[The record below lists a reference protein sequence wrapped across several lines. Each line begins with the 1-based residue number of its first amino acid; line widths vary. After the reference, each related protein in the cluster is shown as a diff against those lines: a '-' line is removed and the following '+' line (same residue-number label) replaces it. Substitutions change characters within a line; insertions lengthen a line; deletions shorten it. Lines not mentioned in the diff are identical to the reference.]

1 MNKGTIVCI
10 DDEQLVLIG
19 LRDQLTR
26 LVGDEYAIQL
36 AESGEE
42 ALEFFA
48 ELEQEDIEIPL
59 VICDQIMPRMRGDE
73 LLIKLHARYPN
84 TLKILLTGQA
94 GLDAVVNVVN
104 AANLYRYIAK
114 PWDAVDL
121 GLTVR
126 EALSSYRQSKQ
137 LVEQYEA
144 LQRANQSLEQLNAS
158 LEQRVAERTAD
169 LLETN
174 DRLQQAKEFAE
185 AANRAKS
192 IFLSNMSHELRT
204 PLNAILGFTQIMGRD
219 TSLKQEQQAY
229 LDIISHSGQHLL
241 KLINDVLEMSK
252 IEAGRLKLNETSV
265 DLYYFLDHLEAMLR
279 LKASAKQ
286 LRLSF
291 ERTPNVPQFIMT
303 DESKLRQVLLH
314 LLGNAIKFTQAGRVT
329 LRVRAEQSHALSFPT
344 PHSLLF
350 EVEDTGPGISPK
362 DIKTLFHAFTQTHIG
377 QQFHGGAGLGLAISR
392 KFVNLMGDDITVH
405 SVVGQG
411 SVFRFNIPV
420 RLSNPTDRQT
430 QLGTQQIVDLNE
442 EGSQSLTRNVQLK
455 EVAEDNGLRPENF
468 KVMPQEWIVQL
479 RQAASGCSDR
489 QIFQLIEQIPETH
502 SALARILWN
511 LAHNFQFEK
520 ILQLTEFAI
529 LSD

>member
-42 ALEFFA
+42 ALEIFA

-73 LLIKLHARYPN
+73 LLIKLHARHPKS
-84 TLKILLTGQA
+84 LKILLTGQA

-114 PWDAVDL
+114 PWDAVDF

-126 EALSSYRQSKQ
+126 EALSSYLQSKQ

-144 LQRANQSLEQLNAS
+144 LQKANQSLEQLNAS
-158 LEQRVAERTAD
+158 LEQRVAERTAE

-174 DRLQQAKEFAE
+174 ERLQQAKEFAE

-204 PLNAILGFTQIMGRD
+204 PLNAILGFTQIMSRD
-219 TSLKQEQQAY
+219 TSLKQEQQTY

-252 IEAGRLKLNETSV
+252 IEADRLKLHETSV
-265 DLYYFLDHLEAMLR
+265 DLYYLLDNLEEMLR
-279 LKASAKQ
+279 LKAVAKQ
-286 LRLSF
+286 LRLTF
-291 ERTPNVPQFIMT
+291 ERTPDVPQFITT
-303 DESKLRQVLLH
+303 DESKLRQVLLN
-314 LLGNAIKFTQAGRVT
+314 LLGNAIKFTQTGSVT
-329 LRVRAEQSHALSFPT
+329 LRVRAQQSYTSFFPT

-350 EVEDTGPGISPK
+350 EVEDTGPGIPPDDMK
-362 DIKTLFHAFTQTHIG
+362 ALFNAFTQTQVG
-377 QQFHGGAGLGLAISR
+377 QQFHEGAGLGLAISR

-405 SVVGQG
+405 SVVDQG
-411 SVFRFNIPV
+411 SIFRFNIPV
-420 RLSNPTDRQT
+420 RLSNPTELQT
-430 QLGTQQIVDLNE
+430 HLSTQRIINIYE
-442 EGSQSLTRNVQLK
+442 EGSQPLTTKVQQREL
-455 EVAEDNGLRPENF
+455 AEDNGLRPENF
-468 KVMPQEWIVQL
+468 KVMPQEWMIQL

-502 SALARILWN
+502 SALAKILWN
-511 LAHNFQFEK
+511 LTHNFQFEK
-520 ILQLTEFAI
+520 ILQLTEFAAP
-529 LSD
+529 LD